1 MKAVICGSIY
11 NWQSM
16 VVQLHFICSFSHC
29 YIVRISKATVAKN
42 AVAGEFSYSRA
53 SRCRRCLHRDVQG
66 QGGQEV
72 EVHLPDGGDQIA
84 LPKTVAAGVFCSN
97 LSPIR
102 KDFVFSE
109 YNSICMGLWISSPHI
124 NFAAFFFTNLFVFF
138 GVQSYGENCLSLNTM
153 WNLFSRKMM
162 QLSVEISFLPLDWYA
177 FCNTSIRPKGMART
191 MIL

>member
-1 MKAVICGSIY
+1 MGAFITGSQWSSSCILY
-11 NWQSM
+11 A
-16 VVQLHFICSFSHC
+16 LFLIA
-29 YIVRISKATVAKN
+29 IARISKATVAKN

-97 LSPIR
+97 LSPSR

-109 YNSICMGLWISSPHI
+109 YNSIC
-124 NFAAFFFTNLFVFF
+124 
-138 GVQSYGENCLSLNTM
+138 NCLYGSLNKQSTYQFCC
-153 WNLFSRKMM
+153 LFLHKFICFLWCSIVWGE
-162 QLSVEISFLPLDWYA
+162 LSVVEYDVKFIF
-177 FCNTSIRPKGMART
+177 
-191 MIL
+191 